1 MGGGS
6 GVFVG
11 NAVRRIGVLL
21 GTGVGVFVG
30 KGVGVKVGGTGVGDG
45 GTGVKVGGTG
55 VPDGTDVAVGALAVA
70 SILWATAVA
79 VPLSD
84 ATVALACRNAGP
96 LRSGAGVAGWVQAA
110 KMSMTMIVPCTRS
123 RMDCA
128 RIEEVNTPQSVSQQ
142 TGLSDH
148 GHSIRRIDSDSN
160 AVPVAIRRHEVVSA
174 AAPRCTL
181 TIT

>member
-11 NAVRRIGVLL
+11 NAVRRIGVLV
-21 GTGVGVFVG
+21 GTGAGVFVG
-30 KGVGVKVGGTGVGDG
+30 TGVGVKVGGTSVGDG
-45 GTGVKVGGTG
+45 GTGVNVGGTG
-55 VPDGTDVAVGALAVA
+55 VLDGTDVAVGALDVA

-110 KMSMTMIVPCTRS
+110 KMSMTTIVPCTRN
-123 RMDCA
+123 RVDCA
-128 RIEEVNTPQSVSQQ
+128 RIEEVNTAQSVSQQ
-142 TGLSDH
+142 RGLSDH
-148 GHSIRRIDSDSN
+148 GHATRSIDSDSN
-160 AVPVAIRRHEVVSA
+160 AVPFAMRRQDIVSA

-181 TIT
+181 TIM